1 MPYRSRSLVPQ
12 RQLDCT
18 PTKLLKAAPFLIF
31 SLLIGTSLAGCAIP
45 LDPVPSLA
53 GTIVRGHDLAPLTES
68 EMGVVSAEADVVY
81 LGEIHDNPWHH
92 EIQLA
97 VIQRLV
103 ERGARPV
110 IGFEFFDAGQT
121 GVLMG
126 YVNAGNDEENTRDS
140 SRAEKNLR
148 QRLGWGRERD
158 AEWGAYYPLLEY
170 ARQQGLAV
178 FGTDLPAGIRRRI
191 TQNGVPGLT
200 PVERRFVVDTGF
212 NDGAYRRLMER
223 EFIKSHCGW
232 SDPRLLD
239 HLYQNWIA
247 RNDAM
252 ATAISEMLSDE
263 QNRPVVMIVG
273 AGHSRYNMGIYER
286 VAALVA
292 GVRQVN
298 IGLIPVKGADTS
310 LAEYLHAEKVNGR
323 VFVPVYDYLWFTQA
337 KSRIDPCIKFK
348 ERLAQPPEV
357 RPSE

>member
-1 MPYRSRSLVPQ
+1 M
-12 RQLDCT
+12 T
-18 PTKLLKAAPFLIF
+18 P
-31 SLLIGTSLAGCAIP
+31 
-45 LDPVPSLA
+45 V
-53 GTIVRGHDLAPLTES
+53 TES
-68 EMGVVSAEADVVY
+68 EMQVITAEADVVY

-92 EIQLA
+92 EIQLQ
-97 VIQRLV
+97 VVQQLV
-103 ERGARPV
+103 ERGASPA

-121 GVLMG
+121 GVLMD
-126 YVNAGNDEENTRDS
+126 YVNAGSDGQNVRNP

-148 QRLGWGRERD
+148 RRLGWGRERD
-158 AEWGAYYPLLEY
+158 ESWDAYFPIVEY

-178 FGTDLPAGIRRRI
+178 FGTDLPTGIRRRI
-191 TQNGVPGLT
+191 TQSGIAGLT

-212 NDGAYRRLMER
+212 NDSAYRQLMER

-252 ATAISEMLSDE
+252 AIAISEMVSVE

-273 AGHSRYNMGIYER
+273 AGHTRYNMGVYER

-298 IGLIPVKGADTS
+298 IGLTPVRETGSS
-310 LAEYLHAEKVNGR
+310 LAEYQRTEIANDR
-323 VFVPVYDYLWFTQA
+323 VFAPEYEYLWITRA
-337 KSRIDPCIKFK
+337 KSRKDPCVEFK
-348 ERLAQPPEV
+348 KQLARPPEV
-357 RPSE
+357 RSSE